1 MREGSKK
8 DQFSRGGAS
17 LTQNLGHLAAA
28 KWHTILKE
36 VDKGI
41 WRNRRLR
48 NRTTFDMKEHDL
60 LLLILPGEDE
70 ANCFRRVPSLPRAR
84 RCFPFEGAIRQSRK
98 AGEKAR

>member
-60 LLLILPGEDE
+60 LLLRISFYPERTRLTASGE
-70 ANCFRRVPSLPRAR
+70 CLVFRGRGDVFPSKVL
-84 RCFPFEGAIRQSRK
+84 
-98 AGEKAR
+98 